1 MQDREYG
8 IKPTH
13 ESRVYLGIWEKVK
26 GLKYYS
32 LKASVTGCPVL
43 GLLRVMCSKFNW
55 EMSQVAMTLWKIS
68 NAEAW
73 NSSHMWWVLS
83 RCAKLQM
90 QRTTLSQPSQFP
102 CLCHMPPKNGQRMY
116 VATHI
121 CEKLVRIYWCREN
134 MCQQWKD
141 SSLVQSD
148 YWPIN
153 KFWAQHSVLC
163 VRKKANQTLRAKIN
177 ILIFF
182 KFLIYRTAKRIL
194 ST

>member
-1 MQDREYG
+1 MDVQFLVFQESCEVDFIERCPKLPWHCGKYQMLKLETRVICGEFCPDVPSCRCRELFC
-8 IKPTH
+8 H
-13 ESRVYLGIWEKVK
+13 SHLNFLVF
-26 GLKYYS
+26 
-32 LKASVTGCPVL
+32 VTCI
-43 GLLRVMCSKFNW
+43 
-55 EMSQVAMTLWKIS
+55 Q
-68 NAEAW
+68 
-73 NSSHMWWVLS
+73 
-83 RCAKLQM
+83 
-90 QRTTLSQPSQFP
+90 
-102 CLCHMPPKNGQRMY
+102 NGQRMY

>member
-1 MQDREYG
+1 MGSLSSFLVTPQHILQEEMWLSHNNTLQMQDREYG

-26 GLKYYS
+26 GLKYWS

-55 EMSQVAMTLWKIS
+55 EMSQVAMTLRKIS

-102 CLCHMPPKNGQRMY
+102 CLCHMHPKM
-116 VATHI
+116 A
-121 CEKLVRIYWCREN
+121 RE
-134 MCQQWKD
+134 CT
-141 SSLVQSD
+141 S
-148 YWPIN
+148 P
-153 KFWAQHSVLC
+153 
-163 VRKKANQTLRAKIN
+163 
-177 ILIFF
+177 LIFARNLSEF
-182 KFLIYRTAKRIL
+182 IDAERTCVNSGKIVH
-194 ST
+194 